1 MLCRLRLFLICF
13 TSKVKF
19 VIVYYGLS
27 AILLTWMFE
36 SFLLLKNNIQ
46 DKTAR
51 DVSGIKHKIILLL
64 VFIQGR
70 KRVGGGEN

>member
-1 MLCRLRLFLICF
+1 M
-13 TSKVKF
+13 
-19 VIVYYGLS
+19 
-27 AILLTWMFE
+27 WMFE

-70 KRVGGGEN
+70 KRVGGGENWEDKGF